1 MRDQTFTLDATL
13 EADTLS
19 LGRMGLCRVLLMN
32 DMRFPWLI
40 LVPEK
45 PGLQE
50 LIDLPASERAV
61 LIEEIAMASEALK
74 SAFSPDKL
82 NVAALGNRVK
92 QLHIHVIARF
102 VSDEAWPAPVF
113 GVGTAVPFPPHMQG
127 MLSDKL
133 SAAMGLESL

>member
-1 MRDQTFTLDATL
+1 MRDEPFTLDAVL
-13 EADTLS
+13 DADTLS
-19 LGRMGLCRVLLMN
+19 LGRMRLCRVLLMN

-50 LIDLPASERAV
+50 LIDLSAPERAV
-61 LIEEIAMASEALK
+61 LIEEIATASEALK

-102 VSDEAWPAPVF
+102 VSDDAWPAPVF
-113 GVGTAVPFPPHMQG
+113 GVGTAVPFPAHMQG